1 MNWRRFLVLVL
12 AAAVTTVAVA
22 APPSSER
29 KSSTKKGSGL
39 ARKKAKDDDTP
50 ETETPAQP
58 PTAAQPGSGQI
69 VIHRQPLHLRAP
81 EKYQVPMHLEPLQT
95 VRVASPFDGVV
106 KALLRK
112 PGQKIETAT
121 EIARMDVTAKQL
133 MLDRGVVGQAR
144 CQQRDREGRRKQQQ
158 EV

>member
-1 MNWRRFLVLVL
+1 MSWRRMLVFGL
-12 AAAVTTVAVA
+12 AVAVTTVAVA

-29 KSSTKKGSGL
+29 KSSKKGSSL
-39 ARKKAKDDDTP
+39 LRKKSKDDEPAP
-50 ETETPAQP
+50 EETTPAQP
-58 PTAAQPGSGQI
+58 PTTAQPGSGQI

-81 EKYQVPMHLEPLQT
+81 EKYQVPMHLEPMQT

-121 EIARMDVTAKQL
+121 EIARMDLTAKQ
-133 MLDRGVVGQAR
+133 
-144 CQQRDREGRRKQQQ
+144 
-158 EV
+158 